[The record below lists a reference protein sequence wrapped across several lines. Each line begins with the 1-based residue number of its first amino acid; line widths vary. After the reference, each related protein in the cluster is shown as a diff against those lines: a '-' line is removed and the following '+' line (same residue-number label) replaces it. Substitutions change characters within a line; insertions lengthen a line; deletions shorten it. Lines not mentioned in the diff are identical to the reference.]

1 MTGLAD
7 RGALRPLTLRF
18 VDDDLERA
26 YQYDEGAKGLSGYRI
41 ITGATLVLWA
51 VAALIL
57 PIGTDIDP
65 GLARTVCG
73 LMALAGA
80 LCLFLSKWAPTMD
93 RQHALATALTSANGL
108 VILLISDAAGII
120 EGYAVGAILLVFV
133 FGFVSR
139 TRFIHATVRTV
150 IIGLGVAAAVV
161 LYDGEGSLIVDLFVY
176 IAAGLGSI
184 VGLRMIER
192 NRRQEWHQR
201 HVIEEQAV
209 ALAMARAESE
219 RLLLN
224 ILPESVSRRLKS
236 GESPIADTFSD
247 ASVLFADIVDFTP
260 LATSLTAAEVI
271 ALLSGLYSRFDDL
284 VAEHGL
290 EKIKTIGDCYLAV
303 GGLPDPLEDHATR
316 VIGLARAMVT
326 ATSPKVHSPICV
338 SGSESTPD
346 RWPEALSGPGASPT
360 TFGATRSIPPLAS
373 RRRATRGESMSAK
386 PLGHSRI
393 TTSGTSRGGG

>member
-1 MTGLAD
+1 M
-7 RGALRPLTLRF
+7 
-18 VDDDLERA
+18 
-26 YQYDEGAKGLSGYRI
+26 
-41 ITGATLVLWA
+41 
-51 VAALIL
+51 
-57 PIGTDIDP
+57 
-65 GLARTVCG
+65 
-73 LMALAGA
+73 
-80 LCLFLSKWAPTMD
+80 
-93 RQHALATALTSANGL
+93 
-108 VILLISDAAGII
+108 
-120 EGYAVGAILLVFV
+120 GAILLVFV